1 MALFKKFKNN
11 IGLDE
16 DEKDEDEK
24 DDEDDDEEGEGDDE
38 DEKSSKKDKKNKGK
52 KTQNHPEEKHA
63 KKKEDWPE
71 SKGRLAADIYET
83 ETDFCIQSPIAGVSQ
98 EDIEIFVESNV
109 LIIRGERTESD
120 STPDKKY
127 FHKECYWGPFSRQTM
142 LPDDVNTQKIMAS
155 FKKGILV
162 IKIPKKK
169 EEKRKI
175 SIEMS

>member
-1 MALFKKFKNN
+1 MALFKKFKDN

-16 DEKDEDEK
+16 EEK
-24 DDEDDDEEGEGDDE
+24 DDEENEDEEEEE
-38 DEKSSKKDKKNKGK
+38 DEEDNKKNRKNKEK
-52 KTQNHPEEKHA
+52 KMKNHHEEKQP

-71 SKGRLAADIYET
+71 SKGQLAADIYET
-83 ETDFCIQSPIAGVSQ
+83 ENDFCIQSPIAGVSQ
-98 EDIEIFVESNV
+98 EDIEIFVESNI

-120 STPDKKY
+120 QTANKKY

-142 LPDDVNTQKIMAS
+142 LPDDVNTQKIAAS

-175 SIEMS
+175 NIEMS

>member
-1 MALFKKFKNN
+1 MSPLFKKLKNN
-11 IGLDE
+11 IGLDQ
-16 DEKDEDEK
+16 EDEK
-24 DDEDDDEEGEGDDE
+24 DDEENEDEEDYDNEDEE
-38 DEKSSKKDKKNKGK
+38 DEKPDRK
-52 KTQNHPEEKHA
+52 EK
-63 KKKEDWPE
+63 KKKEKRGKNRHEEKRDKKQEEWPE

-83 ETDFCIQSPIAGVSQ
+83 ETDFCIQAPIAGVNQ

-109 LIIRGERTESD
+109 LVIRGERTESD
-120 STPDKKY
+120 STPEKKF

-142 LPDDVNTQKIMAS
+142 LPDDVNTQRIVAS

>member
-1 MALFKKFKNN
+1 MSPLFKKLKNN
-11 IGLDE
+11 IGLD
-16 DEKDEDEK
+16 DEEEK
-24 DDEDDDEEGEGDDE
+24 NEEENEDDEEIE
-38 DEKSSKKDKKNKGK
+38 DEEEEEKISKKDKKKKDKKNKRF
-52 KTQNHPEEKHA
+52 PEEKHN
-63 KKKEDWPE
+63 KKQEEWPE

-83 ETDFCIQSPIAGVSQ
+83 ETDFCIQAPIAGVNQ

-109 LIIRGERTESD
+109 LIIRGERTETD
-120 STPDKKY
+120 TTPEKKY

-142 LPDDVNTQKIMAS
+142 LPDDVNTQRIMAS
-155 FKKGILV
+155 FKKGVLI

>member
-1 MALFKKFKNN
+1 MLKQTLKMALFKKFKNN

-16 DEKDEDEK
+16 EEKDEDSNNKKE
-24 DDEDDDEEGEGDDE
+24 
-38 DEKSSKKDKKNKGK
+38 EKSKKHKEKKE
-52 KTQNHPEEKHA
+52 NHHHEEKPSH
-63 KKKEDWPE
+63 KKEDWPE
-71 SKGRLAADIYET
+71 SRGQLAADIYET
-83 ETDFCIQSPIAGVSQ
+83 ENDFCIQIPVAGVSQ
-98 EDIEIFVESNV
+98 EDIEIFVESNI

-120 STPDKKY
+120 QTTGKKY

-175 SIEMS
+175 SIEMN

>member
-16 DEKDEDEK
+16 EEKDDDEKDEEE
-24 DDEDDDEEGEGDDE
+24 EDNDE
-38 DEKSSKKDKKNKGK
+38 DEEEEKEKKKDKKNNKNQK
-52 KTQNHPEEKHA
+52 KDKSHKEITQKREE
-63 KKKEDWPE
+63 WPE

-83 ETDFCIQSPIAGVSQ
+83 ENDFCIQAPIAGVSQ
-98 EDIEIFVESNV
+98 EDIEIFVENNV

-120 STPDKKY
+120 STPEKKY

-142 LPDDVNTQKIMAS
+142 LPDDVNTQKILAS